1 MKGQTWKIILTLV
14 LIVAAAW
21 YFWPTVQFFTM
32 DEAQK
37 AALKQ
42 ADPDDF
48 VQLQKRA
55 IKLGL
60 DLQGG
65 MHVVL
70 EVDKSQLD
78 ENAAKDAVDRALE
91 IIRNRIDEFGV
102 SEPLIQKQGNN
113 RIVVELPALQ
123 DPERARNLIGQT
135 ALLEFKLVESPENTQ
150 ALFKKLD
157 KIAEKLSPTS
167 TTPTPKA
174 PGATDAF
181 ENPFSDSSKS
191 AANKADSTK
200 DTTTATAD
208 EENANALTQY
218 LEFTGTD
225 YSVQDQDYEKVKAIL
240 EHPDVKA
247 AIPAEDQ
254 LAWSRGVEIING
266 RKLRQLYLLKSKV
279 ELTGRHLTDARPN
292 YTQYHKPKVDFTF
305 DREGGN
311 IFGRVTGPNIG
322 KPLAILL
329 DGKVE
334 SAPNIKSK
342 IRDQGMIELTGQQTY
357 FDAKDLATVLR
368 AGSLPAPVKIVE
380 NNIVGP
386 TLGKDSIDAG
396 KTGLLVGLILI
407 MIFMFVYYR
416 MSGLLAD
423 GVLIMNIFF
432 LLAIMAYLGATL
444 TLPGIS
450 GIILTM
456 GVTVDASV
464 LIFERIRDELR
475 TGKTVRAAVDAGYE
489 RATVTIIDSNL
500 TTLIA
505 AGVLYYFGTG
515 PIKGFAVTLGAGI
528 IISLYTSLIVGKTIF
543 SYRRKAT
550 SLSI

>member
-1 MKGQTWKIILTLV
+1 MKGETWKIILTLV

-32 DEAQK
+32 DDAQK

-42 ADPDDF
+42 ADPDEF

-102 SEPLIQKQGNN
+102 SEPLIQKQGND

-135 ALLEFKLVESPENTQ
+135 ALLEFKLLESPDNTQ

-181 ENPFSDSSKS
+181 ENPFGDSSKS

-218 LEFTGTD
+218 LEFTGTN

-240 EHPDVKA
+240 EHPNVKA

-254 LAWSRGVEIING
+254 IAWSTGSEIIGG
-266 RKLRQLYLLKSKV
+266 RKLRQLYLLKSKI
-279 ELTGRHLTDARPN
+279 ELSGRHLTDARPN
-292 YTQYHKPKVDFTF
+292 YDQYHKPRVDFTF

-342 IRDQGMIELTGQQTY
+342 IRDQGVIDLSGQQTY
-357 FDAKDLATVLR
+357 YDAKDLATVLR
-368 AGSLPAPVKIVE
+368 AGALPAPVKIVE
-380 NNIVGP
+380 NNVVGP
-386 TLGKDSIDAG
+386 TLGRDSIEAG

-407 MIFMFVYYR
+407 MAFMFIYYR

-423 GVLIMNIFF
+423 GVLILNLFF
-432 LLAIMAYLGATL
+432 LLAIMASLSATL

-475 TGKTVRAAVDAGYE
+475 TGKTVRAAIDAGYD
-489 RATVTIIDSNL
+489 RATVTIVDSNL

>member
-1 MKGQTWKIILTLV
+1 MKGETWKITLTLV

-32 DEAQK
+32 DDAQK
-37 AALKQ
+37 TAMKQ
-42 ADPDDF
+42 ADPDEF
-48 VQLQKRA
+48 AQLQKRA

-70 EVDKSQLD
+70 EVDKSKLD
-78 ENAAKDAVDRALE
+78 ENSAKDAVDRALE

-102 SEPLIQKQGNN
+102 SEPLIQKQGND

-123 DPERARNLIGQT
+123 D
-135 ALLEFKLVESPENTQ
+135 
-150 ALFKKLD
+150 FKKLD

-167 TTPTPKA
+167 TTPKSKE
-174 PGATDAF
+174 PGATDTF
-181 ENPFSDSSKS
+181 ENPFDDSSKS

-200 DTTTATAD
+200 DTTAAPAE

-218 LEFTGTD
+218 LEFTGTN
-225 YSVQDQDYEKVKAIL
+225 YLVQDLDYEKVKAIL

-254 LAWSRGVEIING
+254 IAWSRGAEIING
-266 RKLRQLYLLKSKV
+266 RKSHELYLLKSKV

-292 YTQYHKPKVDFTF
+292 YDQYRKPIVDFTF

-329 DGKVE
+329 DSKVE
-334 SAPNIKSK
+334 SAPNIRSK
-342 IRDQGMIELTGQQTY
+342 IRDKGQIELSGQQTY

-368 AGSLPAPVKIVE
+368 AGALPAPVKIVE
-380 NNIVGP
+380 NNVVGP
-386 TLGKDSIDAG
+386 TLGRDSIDAG
-396 KTGLLVGLILI
+396 KTGLIVGLLLI
-407 MIFMFVYYR
+407 MAFMFFYYR
-416 MSGLLAD
+416 MSGLMAG
-423 GVLIMNIFF
+423 GVLILNIFF
-432 LLAIMAYLGATL
+432 LLSIMASLNATL

-450 GIILTM
+450 GIILIM
-456 GVTVDASV
+456 GVTVDANV
-464 LIFERIRDELR
+464 LVFERIRDELR
-475 TGKTVRAAVDAGYE
+475 TGKTVRAAIDAGYD
-489 RATVTIIDSNL
+489 RAAVTIIDSNL

-515 PIKGFAVTLGAGI
+515 PIKG
-528 IISLYTSLIVGKTIF
+528 
-543 SYRRKAT
+543 
-550 SLSI
+550 

>member
-1 MKGQTWKIILTLV
+1 MKGQSWKIILTLV

-32 DEAQK
+32 DDAQK
-37 AALKQ
+37 AAQKQ
-42 ADPDDF
+42 ADPDAF
-48 VQLQKRA
+48 AQLQKRA

-78 ENAAKDAVDRALE
+78 ENAAKDAVERALE

-102 SEPLIQKQGNN
+102 SEPLIQKQGND

-157 KIAEKLSPTS
+157 RIAEKLSPTS
-167 TTPTPKA
+167 TKSAPET

-181 ENPFSDSSKS
+181 ENPFGDSTKS
-191 AANKADSTK
+191 AANKADSAK
-200 DTTTATAD
+200 DSTAAVAD
-208 EENANALTQY
+208 EEGENALTQY
-218 LEFTGTD
+218 LEFAGTD
-225 YSVQDQDYEKVKAIL
+225 YSVLDEDYEKVKAIL
-240 EHPDVKA
+240 EHPDIKA
-247 AIPAEDQ
+247 AIPPEDQ
-254 LAWSRGVEIING
+254 IAWSRGADLING
-266 RKLRQLYLLKSKV
+266 RKMRRLYLLKSKV

-292 YTQYHKPKVDFTF
+292 YDQYHKPIVNFTF

-329 DGKVE
+329 DSKVE

-342 IRDQGMIELTGQQTY
+342 IRDKGEIQLTGQQTY

-368 AGSLPAPVKIVE
+368 AGALPAPVKIVE
-380 NNIVGP
+380 NTVVGP
-386 TLGKDSIDAG
+386 TLGRDSIEAG
-396 KTGLLVGLILI
+396 KTGIIVGLILI
-407 MIFMFVYYR
+407 MAFMFVYYR

-423 GVLIMNIFF
+423 GVLVLNIFF
-432 LLAIMAYLGATL
+432 LLAIMAYLSATL
-444 TLPGIS
+444 TLPGIA

-475 TGKTVRAAVDAGYE
+475 TGKTVRAAIDAGYE
-489 RATVTIIDSNL
+489 RAAVTIIDSNL

>member
-1 MKGQTWKIILTLV
+1 MKGETWKIILTLV

-32 DEAQK
+32 DDSQK

-42 ADPDDF
+42 ADPDEF
-48 VQLQKRA
+48 AQLQKRA

-78 ENAAKDAVDRALE
+78 ENSAKDAVDRALE
-91 IIRNRIDEFGV
+91 IIRNRIDQFGV

-150 ALFKKLD
+150 TLFKKLD
-157 KIAEKLSPTS
+157 KIAEKLSPAS
-167 TTPTPKA
+167 TTPDTKT

-181 ENPFSDSSKS
+181 ENPFGDSAKT

-200 DTTTATAD
+200 DTTAAAE
-208 EENANALTQY
+208 EENANTLTQY
-218 LEFTGTD
+218 LEFSGTS

-240 EHPDVKA
+240 EHPEIIK

-254 LAWSRGVEIING
+254 IAWSTGAEIISG

-279 ELTGRHLTDARPN
+279 ELSGRHLTDARPN
-292 YTQYHKPKVDFTF
+292 YDQYHKPIVDFTF

-342 IRDQGMIELTGQQTY
+342 IRDKGMIELTGQQTY

-368 AGSLPAPVKIVE
+368 AGALPAPVKIVE
-380 NNIVGP
+380 NNVVGP
-386 TLGKDSIDAG
+386 TLGRDSIDAG
-396 KTGLLVGLILI
+396 KTGLMVGLILI
-407 MIFMFVYYR
+407 MAFMFVYYR

-423 GVLIMNIFF
+423 GVLILNIFF
-432 LLAIMAYLGATL
+432 LLAIMASLSATL

-475 TGKTVRAAVDAGYE
+475 TGKTVRAAIDAGYD
-489 RATVTIIDSNL
+489 RATVTIVDSNL

>member
-1 MKGQTWKIILTLV
+1 MKGETWKIILTLV

-32 DEAQK
+32 DDAQK

-42 ADPDDF
+42 ADPDEF
-48 VQLQKRA
+48 AQLQKRA

-78 ENAAKDAVDRALE
+78 ENSAKDAVDRALE
-91 IIRNRIDEFGV
+91 IIRNRVDEFGV
-102 SEPLIQKQGNN
+102 SEPLIQKQGND
-113 RIVVELPALQ
+113 RIVVDLPALQ
-123 DPERARNLIGQT
+123 DPDRARNLIGQT
-135 ALLEFKLVESPENTQ
+135 AMLEFKLVESPENTQ
-150 ALFKKLD
+150 ALFKRLD

-167 TTPTPKA
+167 TTTK
-174 PGATDAF
+174 PGTTDAF
-181 ENPFSDSSKS
+181 ENPFGDSSKS
-191 AANKADSTK
+191 VANKADSTK
-200 DTTTATAD
+200 DTTAAAAD
-208 EENANALTQY
+208 EESANALTQY
-218 LEFTGTD
+218 LEFTGTN

-240 EHPDVKA
+240 ENPSISS
-247 AIPAEDQ
+247 AIPSEDQ
-254 LAWSRGVEIING
+254 LAWSTGAEIVSG
-266 RKLRQLYLLKSKV
+266 RKLRQLYLLKRKV
-279 ELTGRHLTDARPN
+279 ELSGTHLTDARPN
-292 YTQYHKPKVDFTF
+292 YDQYHKPIVNFTF

-334 SAPNIKSK
+334 SAPNIRSK
-342 IRDQGMIELTGQQTY
+342 IRDKGEIELSGQQTY

-368 AGSLPAPVKIVE
+368 AGALPAPVKIVE
-380 NNIVGP
+380 NTVVGP

-396 KTGLLVGLILI
+396 KTGIVVGLILI
-407 MIFMFVYYR
+407 IAFMFVYYR

-423 GVLIMNIFF
+423 GLLVLNIFF
-432 LLAIMAYLGATL
+432 LLAVMASLSATL

-475 TGKTVRAAVDAGYE
+475 TGKTVRAAIDAGYE
-489 RATVTIIDSNL
+489 RAAVTIIDSNL

>member
-1 MKGQTWKIILTLV
+1 MKGETWKIILTLV

-32 DEAQK
+32 DDAQK

-42 ADPDDF
+42 ADPDEF

-102 SEPLIQKQGNN
+102 SEPLIQKQGND

-167 TTPTPKA
+167 TTPKSKE

-181 ENPFSDSSKS
+181 ENPFGDSSKS

-200 DTTTATAD
+200 DTTAAVAD
-208 EENANALTQY
+208 EEGANALTQY
-218 LEFTGTD
+218 LEFTGTN
-225 YSVQDQDYEKVKAIL
+225 YAVQDQDYEKVKAIL

-254 LAWSRGVEIING
+254 IAWSRGTELVSG
-266 RKLRQLYLLKSKV
+266 RKLRELYLLKSKV
-279 ELTGRHLTDARPN
+279 ELSGRHLTDARPN
-292 YTQYHKPKVDFTF
+292 YDQYHKPRVDFTF

-342 IRDQGMIELTGQQTY
+342 IRDQGVIDLTGQQTY
-357 FDAKDLATVLR
+357 YDAKDLATVLR
-368 AGSLPAPVKIVE
+368 AGALPAPVKIVE
-380 NNIVGP
+380 NNVVGP

-396 KTGLLVGLILI
+396 KTGIVVGLILI
-407 MIFMFVYYR
+407 IAFMFLYYR

-423 GVLIMNIFF
+423 GVLVLNIFF
-432 LLAIMAYLGATL
+432 LLAIMASLNATL
-444 TLPGIS
+444 TLPGIA

-475 TGKTVRAAVDAGYE
+475 TGKTVRAAIEAGYD

>member
-14 LIVAAAW
+14 LIIAAAW

-32 DEAQK
+32 DDAQK

-42 ADPDDF
+42 ADPDEF

-78 ENAAKDAVDRALE
+78 ENSAKDAVDRALE

-218 LEFTGTD
+218 LEFTGTE

-543 SYRRKAT
+543 SYRRRAT

>member
-1 MKGQTWKIILTLV
+1 MKGETWKIILTLV

-32 DEAQK
+32 DDAQK

-102 SEPLIQKQGNN
+102 SEPLIQKQGND

-157 KIAEKLSPTS
+157 KIAEKMSPTS
-167 TTPTPKA
+167 ATPTPKEA
-174 PGATDAF
+174 GATDAF
-181 ENPFSDSSKS
+181 ENPFGDSAKL

-208 EENANALTQY
+208 ENANALTQY
-218 LEFTGTD
+218 LEFTGTN

-254 LAWSRGVEIING
+254 IAWSTGSEIISG

-279 ELTGRHLTDARPN
+279 ELSGRHLTDARPN
-292 YTQYHKPKVDFTF
+292 YDQYHKPIVDFTF

-329 DGKVE
+329 DSKVE

-342 IRDQGMIELTGQQTY
+342 IRDKGMIQLSGQQTY

-368 AGSLPAPVKIVE
+368 AGALPAPVKIVE
-380 NNIVGP
+380 NNVVGP
-386 TLGKDSIDAG
+386 TLGRDSIEAG
-396 KTGLLVGLILI
+396 KTGLLVGLVLI
-407 MIFMFVYYR
+407 MAFMFVYYR

-432 LLAIMAYLGATL
+432 LLAIMASLSATL

-475 TGKTVRAAVDAGYE
+475 TGKTVRASIDAGYD

>member
-14 LIVAAAW
+14 LIIAAAW

-32 DEAQK
+32 DDAQK

-42 ADPDDF
+42 ADPDEF

-78 ENAAKDAVDRALE
+78 ENSAKDAVDRALE

-157 KIAEKLSPTS
+157 KIAEKLSPTN
-167 TTPTPKA
+167 TTPTPKE
-174 PGATDAF
+174 PGATNAF
-181 ENPFSDSSKS
+181 ENPFGDSSKS
-191 AANKADSTK
+191 AANKVDSTK
-200 DTTTATAD
+200 DTTAAVAD
-208 EENANALTQY
+208 EESANALTQY
-218 LEFTGTD
+218 LDFTGTN

-254 LAWSRGVEIING
+254 IAWSTSTEIISG
-266 RKLRQLYLLKSKV
+266 RKLRELYLLKSKV
-279 ELTGRHLTDARPN
+279 ELSGRHLTDARPN
-292 YTQYHKPKVDFTF
+292 YSQYHKPIVDFTF

-342 IRDQGMIELTGQQTY
+342 IRDKGMIELSGQQTY

-368 AGSLPAPVKIVE
+368 AGALPAPVKIVE
-380 NNIVGP
+380 NNVVGP
-386 TLGKDSIDAG
+386 TLGRDSIEAG
-396 KTGLLVGLILI
+396 KTGLLVGLVLI
-407 MIFMFVYYR
+407 MAFMFVYYR

-432 LLAIMAYLGATL
+432 LLAIMASLSATL

-475 TGKTVRAAVDAGYE
+475 TGKTVRAAIDAGYD
-489 RATVTIIDSNL
+489 RATVTIVDSNL

>member
-1 MKGQTWKIILTLV
+1 MKGDSWKIVLTLI

-32 DEAQK
+32 DDAQK

-42 ADPDDF
+42 SNPDEF
-48 VQLQKRA
+48 VSLQKRA

-70 EVDKSQLD
+70 EVDKSKLD
-78 ENAAKDAVDRALE
+78 ENASKDAVDRALE
-91 IIRNRIDEFGV
+91 IIRNRIDQFGV

-113 RIVVELPALQ
+113 RIVVDLPSLQ
-123 DPERARNLIGQT
+123 DPERARSLIGQT
-135 ALLEFKLVESPENTQ
+135 AMLEFKLVESPENTQ
-150 ALFKKLD
+150 ALVRKFD

-167 TTPTPKA
+167 SPTSSDKP
-174 PGATDAF
+174 ATDAF
-181 ENPFSDSSKS
+181 GNPLGDSAKTPAAAKTDS
-191 AANKADSTK
+191 AST
-200 DTTTATAD
+200 TD
-208 EENANALTQY
+208 EETSSALSQY
-218 LEFTGTD
+218 LEFNGIN
-225 YSVQDQDYEKVKAIL
+225 YLVQEQDLEKVKSIVS
-240 EHPDVKA
+240 HPDIVA
-247 AIPAEDQ
+247 AIPPDIQ
-254 LAWSRGVEIING
+254 VAWSTGSELMSG
-266 RKLRQLYLLKSKV
+266 RKTYQLYILKSKV
-279 ELTGRHLTDARPN
+279 ELSGNHLTEARPN
-292 YTQYHKPKVDFTF
+292 YDQYHKPIVDFTL

-311 IFGRVTGPNIG
+311 IFGRVTGANIG

-329 DGKVE
+329 DGRVE
-334 SAPNIKSK
+334 SAPNIRSK
-342 IRDQGMIELTGQQTY
+342 IRDKGQIQLGGQADY
-357 FDAKDLATVLR
+357 FMAKDLATILR
-368 AGSLPAPVKIVE
+368 AGALPAPVKIVE
-380 NNIVGP
+380 NNVVGP
-386 TLGKDSIDAG
+386 TLGKDSIEAG
-396 KTGLLVGLILI
+396 KTGLMVGFIVI
-407 MIFMFVYYR
+407 MAFMFFYYR
-416 MSGLLAD
+416 MSGLLSD
-423 GVLIMNIFF
+423 GILILNVLF
-432 LLAIMAYLGATL
+432 LLAIMASLGATL

-464 LIFERIRDELR
+464 LIFERIRDEIR
-475 TGKTVRAAVDAGYE
+475 TGKTVRAAIEAGYD

-528 IISLYTSLIVGKTIF
+528 IISLYTSLVVGKTIF
-543 SYRRKAT
+543 AYRRKAT

>member
-1 MKGQTWKIILTLV
+1 MKGETWKIILTLV

-21 YFWPTVQFFTM
+21 YFWPTVRFFTM
-32 DEAQK
+32 DDAEK

-42 ADPDDF
+42 ADPDEF

-91 IIRNRIDEFGV
+91 IIRNRVDEFGV
-102 SEPLIQKQGNN
+102 SEPLIQKQGND

-150 ALFKKLD
+150 ALFKRLD

-167 TTPTPKA
+167 TTPKPNE

-181 ENPFSDSSKS
+181 ENPFGDSSKS
-191 AANKADSTK
+191 TANKADSTK
-200 DTTTATAD
+200 DTTAAVAD

-240 EHPDVKA
+240 EHPNIKA

-254 LAWSRGVEIING
+254 LAWSTGAEIISG
-266 RKLRQLYLLKSKV
+266 RKLRRLYLLKRKV
-279 ELTGRHLTDARPN
+279 ELSGTHLTDARPN
-292 YTQYHKPKVDFTF
+292 YDSYHKPIVNFTF

-329 DGKVE
+329 DSKVE
-334 SAPNIKSK
+334 SAPNIRSK
-342 IRDQGMIELTGQQTY
+342 IRDKGQIELSGQQTY

-368 AGSLPAPVKIVE
+368 AGALPAPVKIVE
-380 NNIVGP
+380 NNVVGP
-386 TLGKDSIDAG
+386 TLGRDSIEAG

-407 MIFMFVYYR
+407 MAFMFVYYR

-423 GVLIMNIFF
+423 GVLILNIFF
-432 LLAIMAYLGATL
+432 LLAIMASLSATL

-475 TGKTVRAAVDAGYE
+475 TGKTVRAAIDAGYD

-528 IISLYTSLIVGKTIF
+528 IISLYTSLIAGKTIF
-543 SYRRKAT
+543 SYRRRAT

>member
-1 MKGQTWKIILTLV
+1 
-14 LIVAAAW
+14 
-21 YFWPTVQFFTM
+21 M
-32 DEAQK
+32 DEAEKTAMRQTDPDAYVK
-37 AALKQ
+37 LQKQ
-42 ADPDDF
+42 AM
-48 VQLQKRA
+48 
-55 IKLGL
+55 KLGL

-102 SEPLIQKQGNN
+102 SEPLIQKQGND

-123 DPERARNLIGQT
+123 DPDRARNLIGQT

-167 TTPTPKA
+167 STPTPKQ

-181 ENPFSDSSKS
+181 EDPFGDSSKS
-191 AANKADSTK
+191 AADKADSTK
-200 DTTTATAD
+200 DTTVALAD
-208 EENANALTQY
+208 EEGANALTQY
-218 LEFTGTD
+218 LEFTGTN

-254 LAWSRGVEIING
+254 IAWSRGTEIISG
-266 RKLRQLYLLKSKV
+266 RKLRELYLLKSKV
-279 ELTGRHLTDARPN
+279 ELTGRHLTDARPQ
-292 YTQYHKPKVDFTF
+292 YDQYHKPIVTFTF

-329 DGKVE
+329 DSKVE
-334 SAPNIKSK
+334 SAPNIRSK
-342 IRDQGMIELTGQQTY
+342 IRDKGEIQLSGQQTY

-368 AGSLPAPVKIVE
+368 AGALPAPVKIVE

-386 TLGKDSIDAG
+386 TLGKDSIEAG
-396 KTGLLVGLILI
+396 RKGLMLGFILIVAFMLIYYRISGLIANI
-407 MIFMFVYYR
+407 V
-416 MSGLLAD
+416 LAIN
-423 GVLIMNIFF
+423 VFF
-432 LLAIMAYLGATL
+432 LMAVMAGLGATL
-444 TLPGIS
+444 TLPGIA

-456 GVTVDASV
+456 GLAVDSSV
-464 LIFERIRDELR
+464 IIFERIRDELR
-475 TGKTVRAAVDAGYE
+475 TGKTTKAAIDTGYARASIP
-489 RATVTIIDSNL
+489 IIDSNI
-500 TTLIA
+500 TNLIA
-505 AGVLYYFGTG
+505 AGVLYYFGSGT
-515 PIKGFAVTLGAGI
+515 IKGFAVTLGVGI
-528 IISLYTSLIVGKTIF
+528 MISLYTSLVVGKILF
-543 SYRRKAT
+543 NMRRSAQ

>member
-1 MKGQTWKIILTLV
+1 MKGDTWKIVVTLV
-14 LIVAAAW
+14 LIVAAA
-21 YFWPTVQFFTM
+21 YYIWPTVSYFSM
-32 DEAQK
+32 SD
-37 AALKQ
+37 AAKESMKK
-42 ADPDDF
+42 ADPDEY
-48 VQLQKRA
+48 VALQKKA

-91 IIRNRIDEFGV
+91 IIRNRIDQFGV
-102 SEPLIQKQGNN
+102 AEPLIQKQGSN
-113 RIVVELPALQ
+113 RIAVDLPALQ

-150 ALFKKLD
+150 SIVNKID
-157 KIAEKLSPTS
+157 KVAASLNPTSATTAEKQ
-167 TTPTPKA
+167 
-174 PGATDAF
+174 PGATDSF
-181 ENPFSDSSKS
+181 DNPFGDSAKTTTAST
-191 AANKADSTK
+191 DSTK
-200 DTTTATAD
+200 DSAAAA
-208 EENANALTQY
+208 EEGASALTQY
-218 LEFTGTD
+218 LEFNGIN
-225 YSVQDQDYEKVKAIL
+225 YSVQESDVEKVKAIL
-240 EHPDVKA
+240 ENPAVKSL
-247 AIPAEDQ
+247 IPSDDQ
-254 LAWSRGVEIING
+254 IAWSTATELVGG
-266 RKLRQLYLLKSKV
+266 RKMHSLYILKGKV
-279 ELTGRHLTDARPN
+279 ELSGRHLTDARPN
-292 YTQYHKPKVDFTF
+292 YDQYHKPIVDFTL

-311 IFGRVTGPNIG
+311 TFGRVTGPNIG

-334 SAPNIKSK
+334 SAPTIRAK
-342 IRDQGMIELTGQQTY
+342 IRDKGQIQMGGQATY
-357 FDAKDLATVLR
+357 FEAKDLATVLR
-368 AGSLPAPVKIVE
+368 AGALPAPVKIVE
-380 NNIVGP
+380 NNVVGP

-396 KTGLLVGLILI
+396 KTGLMVGLLLI
-407 MIFMFVYYR
+407 MVFMFFYYR

-423 GVLIMNIFF
+423 FVLMINIFF
-432 LLAIMAYLGATL
+432 LLAIMASLGATL

-456 GVTVDASV
+456 GITVDANV
-464 LIFERIRDELR
+464 LVFERIRDELR
-475 TGKTVRAAVDAGYE
+475 TGKTVRAAIDAGYD

-543 SYRRKAT
+543 GYRRKAT

>member
-1 MKGQTWKIILTLV
+1 MKGENWKIILTLI
-14 LIVAAAW
+14 LIIAAAW
-21 YFWPTVQFFTM
+21 YFWPTVQYFTL
-32 DEAQK
+32 DDAGK

-42 ADPDDF
+42 ADPDEF
-48 VQLQKRA
+48 AKLQKRA

-70 EVDKSQLD
+70 EVDRSKLD

-91 IIRNRIDEFGV
+91 IIRNRVDEFGV
-102 SEPLIQKQGNN
+102 AEPLIQKQGND
-113 RIVVELPALQ
+113 RIVVDLPSLE

-167 TTPTPKA
+167 TSTKPA
-174 PGATDAF
+174 ESSATDAF
-181 ENPFSDSSKS
+181 ENPFGDSSKS
-191 AANKADSTK
+191 TAAQADSAK
-200 DTTTATAD
+200 DTTSMLTD
-208 EENANALTQY
+208 EESAYALTQY
-218 LEFTGTD
+218 LEFTGA
-225 YSVQDQDYEKVKAIL
+225 YYMVQDEDYEKVKAIL
-240 EHPDVKA
+240 ESGEVKS

-254 LAWSRGVEIING
+254 VAWGRSTDIVNG
-266 RKLRQLYLLKSKV
+266 RRVRPLYLLKSKV
-279 ELTGRHLTDARPN
+279 ELSGSHLTDARPN
-292 YTQYHKPKVDFTF
+292 YDQYHKPIVNFTF

-311 IFGRVTGPNIG
+311 IFARVTGPNIG

-334 SAPNIKSK
+334 SAPNIRSK
-342 IRDQGMIELTGQQTY
+342 IRDKGEIELSGQQTY

-368 AGSLPAPVKIVE
+368 AGALPAPVKIVE
-380 NNIVGP
+380 NTVVGP
-386 TLGKDSIDAG
+386 TLGRDSIEAG

-407 MIFMFVYYR
+407 MAFMFVYYR
-416 MSGLLAD
+416 MSGLLAA
-423 GVLIMNIFF
+423 GVLILNIFF
-432 LLAIMAYLGATL
+432 LLAIMASLHATL

-475 TGKTVRAAVDAGYE
+475 TGKTVRAAIDAGYD

-528 IISLYTSLIVGKTIF
+528 IISLYTSLIVGKTVF
-543 SYRRKAT
+543 GYRRSAA